1 MQKRNTNRVSTRD
14 MNDAIFR
21 PQNQN
26 KDSSVDQNFMEEVNR
41 DILCYTIFGKHD
53 SLDANGSP
61 LIEDED
67 DPDVLAKIIWI
78 NDGYPKYMVKRDSN
92 GRLFNPLG
100 IDEGRHN
107 KFLHHAGKDQY
118 EFRSVNR
125 SAFTYYLRFLTT
137 KNLSHL
143 RTAERE
149 IF

>member
-1 MQKRNTNRVSTRD
+1 VRD
-14 MNDAIFR
+14 LDDAIFK
-21 PQNQN
+21 PHNQN
-26 KDSSVDQNFMEEVNR
+26 KDSSVDQNFIEEIDREVV
-41 DILCYTIFGKHD
+41 CFTMFGKHD
-53 SLDANGSP
+53 SLADDGSP
-61 LIEDED
+61 LINDED
-67 DPDVLAKIIWI
+67 DPNALAKIIWI
-78 NDGYPKYMVKRDSN
+78 NDGYPKYMIRRDSN

-100 IDEGRHN
+100 MDEGRHN

-125 SAFTYYLRFLTT
+125 NAFDHYLYFLKT